1 MEGILYLHA
10 DMFAEQEIYERA
22 MAMISAD
29 RKKKIE
35 KLKAVQPARLSLGAG
50 ILLRLAMERCGC
62 LEKIDAVSYGKYGK
76 PFLRNINF
84 YFSLTHS
91 DEYAV
96 CAYADFPVGAD
107 LQKTKSKPPKHTK
120 KIFSKEENAFFSS
133 LDEKQKAELFFQ
145 LWTRKESLLKWDGRG
160 LHLPMSEISL
170 ISEKTF
176 ADSIFF
182 EGKKLYFRD
191 YDFLQPAY
199 AFSICSEKSFL
210 ADPEKV
216 TSIFLTKN

>member
-1 MEGILYLHA
+1 MEGILYLHT
-10 DMFAEQEIYERA
+10 DMFAEREAYERA
-22 MAMISAD
+22 MEIISAD

-35 KLKAVQPARLSLGAG
+35 KLKVAQSARLSLGAG
-50 ILLRLAMERCGC
+50 ILLRLAMERCSC
-62 LEKIDAVSYGKYGK
+62 LEKIDAISYGKYGK
-76 PFLRNINF
+76 PFLQNTNF

-91 DEYAV
+91 GAYAV

-107 LQKTKSKPPKHTK
+107 LQKIKSEPPKHTK
-120 KIFSKEENAFFSS
+120 KIFSKEENTFFSS

-145 LWTRKESLLKWDGRG
+145 LWSRKESLLKWDGRG

-170 ISEKTF
+170 IAEKSFT
-176 ADSIFF
+176 DSICF

-199 AFSICSEKSFL
+199 AFSVCSEKSFS
-210 ADPEKV
+210 AVPEEI